1 MKVLIFTFCS
11 HQKLKYNYN
20 KNTKVYV
27 SKNEKKVS
35 NVKLKYLLTWQLQ
48 HFSSKN
54 ELNKTFFFICPYVTC
69 VMKLVDMKC
78 KMNNSLARNYQSE
91 L

>member
-20 KNTKVYV
+20 KNTKNTKVYV
-27 SKNEKKVS
+27 SKNEKKIS

-54 ELNKTFFFICPYVTC
+54 ELNKTFFLFVPMLHV
-69 VMKLVDMKC
+69 
-78 KMNNSLARNYQSE
+78 S
-91 L
+91 

>member
-1 MKVLIFTFCS
+1 MKVLIITFCS
-11 HQKLKYNYN
+11 HQKLKYIIKIQKYMSV
-20 KNTKVYV
+20 KM
-27 SKNEKKVS
+27 KKKKS

-54 ELNKTFFFICPYVTC
+54 ELNKTFFLVCPYVTC